1 MALICAET
9 ARRRSQLAVRRI
21 HATFAPKERTEY
33 ELMDDKPQNVPV
45 EPDLV
50 ASIRQ
55 ARVENAERA
64 DAIAEVRELEIV
76 RLKALESALEP
87 VVDQAPQ
94 GLGLFDL
101 ALTQSE
107 HPRLFLDMIAF
118 VDMAHDK
125 RTYRFFQDTRNGRVL
140 MAESQSADTIV
151 AAVADYVARRLVER
165 ERAVTVDLRMPEGSR
180 SRGGGELRRF
190 SSDGVDIAFIDAKPQ
205 GRDLNEPILLI
216 HGFASNHRMNW
227 VGPRW
232 VQTLTE
238 AGRRVIAFDNRGHGQ
253 SQKLHAPADYRLDLM
268 IQDAANLLA
277 HLSVEHADVMGYS
290 MGARIASFL
299 AVAEP
304 TLVRSLVLGGL
315 GDRLVRD
322 GGLPETI
329 AEALEAPSL
338 DSLVDP
344 TQRLF
349 RVFAEQTKSDRAALA
364 ACVRGASRSL
374 TLEEA
379 ARINQPT
386 LVAVGERDTLAGD
399 LSKLVALLPRAE
411 ALSIPGRDHNL
422 AVGDKA
428 FKAGALDFLAR
439 RP

>member
-1 MALICAET
+1 MRDEHIGGA
-9 ARRRSQLAVRRI
+9 
-21 HATFAPKERTEY
+21 
-33 ELMDDKPQNVPV
+33 ELM
-45 EPDLV
+45 
-50 ASIRQ
+50 
-55 ARVENAERA
+55 
-64 DAIAEVRELEIV
+64 
-76 RLKALESALEP
+76 
-87 VVDQAPQ
+87 
-94 GLGLFDL
+94 
-101 ALTQSE
+101 
-107 HPRLFLDMIAF
+107 
-118 VDMAHDK
+118 
-125 RTYRFFQDTRNGRVL
+125 
-140 MAESQSADTIV
+140 
-151 AAVADYVARRLVER
+151 
-165 ERAVTVDLRMPEGSR
+165 
-180 SRGGGELRRF
+180 RF
-190 SSDGVDIAFIDAKPQ
+190 SSDGVDIAFIDAEPQ

-232 VQTLTE
+232 VETLTE

-253 SQKLHAPADYRLDLM
+253 SEKLYAPADYHLDLM
-268 IQDAANLLA
+268 TRDAANLLA
-277 HLSVEHADVMGYS
+277 HLGIERADVMGYS

-299 AVAEP
+299 ALAEP
-304 TLVRSLVLGGL
+304 SLVRSLVLGGL

-349 RVFAEQTKSDRAALA
+349 RGFAEQTKSDRAALA
-364 ACVRGASRSL
+364 ACVRGSRRSL

-399 LSKLVALLPRAE
+399 PAKLVALLPRAE
-411 ALSIPGRDHNL
+411 ALTIPGRDHNL

-439 RP
+439 RA

>member
-1 MALICAET
+1 MQEE
-9 ARRRSQLAVRRI
+9 QL
-21 HATFAPKERTEY
+21 
-33 ELMDDKPQNVPV
+33 
-45 EPDLV
+45 
-50 ASIRQ
+50 
-55 ARVENAERA
+55 
-64 DAIAEVRELEIV
+64 
-76 RLKALESALEP
+76 
-87 VVDQAPQ
+87 
-94 GLGLFDL
+94 
-101 ALTQSE
+101 
-107 HPRLFLDMIAF
+107 
-118 VDMAHDK
+118 
-125 RTYRFFQDTRNGRVL
+125 
-140 MAESQSADTIV
+140 
-151 AAVADYVARRLVER
+151 
-165 ERAVTVDLRMPEGSR
+165 
-180 SRGGGELRRF
+180 GGVELRRF
-190 SSDGVDIAFIDAKPQ
+190 SSDGVDIAFIDVKPQ

-232 VQTLTE
+232 VETLTG

-253 SQKLHAPADYRLDLM
+253 SEKLYAPADYHLDLM
-268 IQDAANLLA
+268 TRDAANLLA
-277 HLSVEHADVMGYS
+277 HLGIERADVMGYS

-299 AVAEP
+299 ALAEP
-304 TLVRSLVLGGL
+304 SLVRSLVLGGL

-349 RVFAEQTKSDRAALA
+349 RGFAEQTKSDRAALA
-364 ACVRGASRSL
+364 ACVRGSRRSL

-399 LSKLVALLPRAE
+399 PSKLVALLPRAE
-411 ALSIPGRDHNL
+411 ALMIPGRDHNL

-428 FKAGALDFLAR
+428 FKAGVLDFLAR
-439 RP
+439 RA